1 MDERHAVKLASP
13 GETPMTHA
21 PSKSEMYF
29 QTAADHLGLSDR
41 LRTLLLTPER
51 DVKVQVAIRLDN
63 GDLQTFIGY
72 RVQHDNARGPM
83 KGGLRFH
90 PEVDDAE
97 VQTLAQLMTWKTAVV
112 DLPYGGAKGGIAVD
126 PRSLSKP
133 ELERLTRKFVDQI
146 HDMVGPDSDIPAP
159 DMGTNAQVMAWF
171 MNQYQKHHGFQPACV
186 TGKPLELHGCEG
198 REEAT
203 GRGVV
208 IIAERLF
215 HQLGQK
221 LAGKTVALQ
230 GFGNVGSH
238 CAELLFE
245 RGAKVVAITDHRGGV
260 KSPVGLDIPTLLEY
274 AKVNDGVGGFA
285 DGDPMTNEE
294 LFAAPVDVLIPAALG
309 GQLTAATAPTVQ
321 AKYII
326 EAAND
331 PTTPEADEIFRQKN
345 IVVVPDILANAGGV
359 TVSYFE
365 WVQNRSVVHWP
376 LEEIRMK
383 LEHKMSAA
391 FDAVWHI
398 AQQKKVPLRTAA
410 YILSIGRVAQATELA
425 GVS

>member
-1 MDERHAVKLASP
+1 MSHD
-13 GETPMTHA
+13 
-21 PSKSEMYF
+21 PSKSELF
-29 QTAADHLGLSDR
+29 FHQAADHLGLSAR
-41 LRTLLLTPER
+41 LRTLLLVPER
-51 DVKVQVAIRLDN
+51 DIKVQVAIRLDN
-63 GDLQTFIGY
+63 GEIETFVGY

-83 KGGLRFH
+83 KGGLRYH
-90 PEVDDAE
+90 PLVDDAE

-146 HDMVGPDSDIPAP
+146 HDMVGPDTDIPAP
-159 DMGTNAQVMAWF
+159 DMGTNSQVMAWF
-171 MNQYQKHHGFQPACV
+171 MNQYQAHHGFQPACV

-208 IIAERLF
+208 IVTERLF
-215 HQLGQK
+215 HHLGQK

-238 CAELLFE
+238 CANLLFE
-245 RGAKVVAITDHRGGV
+245 RGARVVAITDHRGGV
-260 KSPVGLDIPTLLEY
+260 RNAAGLDIPSLLPY
-274 AKVNDGVGGFA
+274 AVKNDGVAGFPE
-285 DGDPMTNEE
+285 GEPITNAE
-294 LFAAPVDVLIPAALG
+294 LFALPVDILIPAALG
-309 GQLTAATAPTVQ
+309 GQLTAETAPTVR
-321 AKYII
+321 AKYVV

-331 PTTPEADEIFRQKN
+331 PTTPEADEIFLKKG
-345 IVVVPDILANAGGV
+345 ITVVPDILANAGGV
-359 TVSYFE
+359 SVSYFE

-376 LEEIRMK
+376 LDEIRNR
-383 LEHKMSAA
+383 LEQRMSSA
-391 FDAVWHI
+391 FDAVWQI
-398 AQQKKVPLRTAA
+398 AQDKKVPLRTAA
-410 YILSIGRVAQATELA
+410 YILGISRVARATELA